1 MGKLVEKLP
10 LKSTVFHR
18 WLSLLPRAP
27 PHRFAPAE
35 FVPWSNHG
43 RGSQKQTD
51 DRPPLHNP
59 GSTRSTKRVAPV

>member
-10 LKSTVFHR
+10 LKSIVFHR
-18 WLSLLPRAP
+18 FRRYPRAP
-27 PHRFAPAE
+27 PRRFAPAE

-43 RGSQKQTD
+43 RLQKQTD
-51 DRPPLHNP
+51 DLPPLHNP